1 MPETPDIPDE
11 LPLPDEAA
19 VMDEAAAPTSDGE
32 TRETTSVPETTKE
45 HDPMLD
51 VHPAHHA
58 ASTWRDFF
66 IHIATI
72 VIGLLIAVGLE
83 QAVEAV
89 HHHHQREDLIADFRG
104 ECERNIT
111 LADLN
116 IKNMQGDRAWEKTW
130 LDELRK
136 SALDPRIAAVVL
148 PARPS
153 ANQYEGVTRSV
164 WAIGKSN
171 GTAALLPET
180 LAEMYDRTDH
190 ESDEVYVS
198 ADHYTATLRHLSNL
212 ARADGFSFNARV
224 ASPAISVELSFL
236 QRTELISALADL
248 IGDDD
253 ALIRWTAILRGASQ
267 AVVDNVGSRDAMGPY
282 LRRAQAQAAV
292 E

>member
-1 MPETPDIPDE
+1 MPETPEIPAE
-11 LPLPDEAA
+11 LPLADEAA
-19 VMDEAAAPTSDGE
+19 VVADRASASDSK
-32 TRETTSVPETTKE
+32 TPETTSVPETTRE
-45 HDPMLD
+45 HAPMLD

-72 VIGLLIAVGLE
+72 VIGLVIAVGLE

-89 HHHHQREDLIADFRG
+89 HHHHQREALIADFRG
-104 ECERNIT
+104 ECERNIS
-111 LADLN
+111 LADSN
-116 IKNMQGDRAWEKTW
+116 IKSMQRERAWEQMW
-130 LDELRK
+130 LDALRK
-136 SALDPRIAAVVL
+136 SALDPRIATVVL
-148 PARPS
+148 PARPT

-224 ASPAISVELSFL
+224 ASPAISVELSLL
-236 QRTELISALADL
+236 QRTELISTLADL

-253 ALIRWTAILRGASQ
+253 AHIRWTAILRGASQ
-267 AVVDNVGSRDAMGPY
+267 AVLDNVGSRDAMVPY
-282 LRRAQAQAAV
+282 ILRAQTEAAV